1 MKSIIIVNMDTLLQY
16 TVSGLI
22 ETSKLLV
29 RGLTFLVTG
38 KPDMAVDIAVIKIDG
53 MDIDTKLALVDKFV
67 ADYPDNKLVLDI
79 GKVVVSLRNNLIIVQ
94 QAITDHNAK
103 WFVRYRTF
111 DITIPLMNL
120 EKDVTILTERLRYI
134 MFYNNPGILADM
146 NDSPQ

>member
-1 MKSIIIVNMDTLLQY
+1 
-16 TVSGLI
+16 
-22 ETSKLLV
+22 
-29 RGLTFLVTG
+29 
-38 KPDMAVDIAVIKIDG
+38 

-67 ADYPDNKLVLDI
+67 ADYPHNKLVLDI
-79 GKVVVSLRNNLIIVQ
+79 GKVVASLRNNLIIVQ